1 MKLTKS
7 QLKQIIKEELEAVVE
22 TAQLEGGPEVDIQDA
37 IQMLEA
43 EESRQEGWPGD
54 YQTGQLYYVINR
66 LHEALAKLRGDPD
79 QSTGT
84 PKSPEELRDF
94 LDGIAESIELMSEEE
109 FAAANGAR
117 AFLRIGQVLADA
129 DPSMT
134 ADDPRYS
141 Y

>member
-1 MKLTKS
+1 MKITKT
-7 QLKQIIKEELEAVVE
+7 QLKQIIKEELEE
-22 TAQLEGGPEVDIQDA
+22 SLEGRLGGPEGGDPTWRVDI
-37 IQMLEA
+37 
-43 EESRQEGWPGD
+43 
-54 YQTGQLYYVINR
+54 
-66 LHEALAKLRGDPD
+66 
-79 QSTGT
+79 
-84 PKSPEELRDF
+84 PKDPEELRDF